1 MLTATII
8 LCVGALILGILGAA
22 KQSILYTAVGVIVL
36 SLAVIV
42 TVLPKWVSV
51 VGVNIILTSVGIV
64 IDVGIVVFVSK

>member
-42 TVLPKWVSV
+42 TVLPK
-51 VGVNIILTSVGIV
+51 
-64 IDVGIVVFVSK
+64 